1 MPRVN
6 SVAECTKCVRLR
18 RYCAKVGVEKRAAYR
33 NDIYWAKPVP
43 GFGDPN
49 ARIVL
54 IGLAPAAHGANRTGR
69 MFTGDGTG
77 GSSDFLMRAL
87 HASGLASQ
95 PTSQRADDGLT
106 LSDVWITAVVRCAPP
121 DNKPLPIEIQR
132 CQPHLQEDIDA
143 LPNARVYVALGRVAF
158 DACWRLV
165 ANAGLAVPSPR
176 VFAHGAVFPVEDGP
190 TVIASYHPSR
200 QNTQTG
206 RLTPPMLASVFAAAK
221 RFAAGPAR
229 KVPRPS

>member
-1 MPRVN
+1 MSRVN

-18 RYCAKVGVEKRAAYR
+18 KYCTKVGVEKRAAYR
-33 NDIYWAKPVP
+33 DDTYWARPVP
-43 GFGDPN
+43 GFGDPD

-69 MFTGDGTG
+69 MFTGDGRG
-77 GSSDFLMRAL
+77 GSSEFLARAL
-87 HASGLASQ
+87 HANGLASQ
-95 PTSQRADDGLT
+95 PTSDHRDDGLT
-106 LSDVWITAVVRCAPP
+106 LNDVWITAVIRCAPP
-121 DNKPLPIEIQR
+121 DNKPLPIEIRR
-132 CQPHLQEDIDA
+132 CAPHLRADLDA
-143 LPNARVYVALGRVAF
+143 LPNARVFVALGRVAF

-165 ANAGLAVPSPR
+165 ADTGAVLPVPR
-176 VFAHGAVFPVEDGP
+176 VFAHGAVFPVPDGP

-221 RFAAGPAR
+221 RIAAA
-229 KVPRPS
+229 